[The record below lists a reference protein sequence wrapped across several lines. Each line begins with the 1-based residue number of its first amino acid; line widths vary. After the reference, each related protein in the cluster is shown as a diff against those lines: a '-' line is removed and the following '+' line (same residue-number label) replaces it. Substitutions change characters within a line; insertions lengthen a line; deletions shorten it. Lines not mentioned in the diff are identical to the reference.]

1 MVLAWYNCEWVAK
14 FINLTISL
22 DERKMM
28 MNKKRLLFMLCGML
42 IIPSAPLNVMAMEKE
57 DIKIEAV
64 QTVTGLNTALEDNNA
79 GENDGELSR
88 IVAVKEKSS
97 SKAKKKKKNKRNKK
111 NNKNNKKKNT
121 KKKNSGKKM
130 GKKRKDK
137 KTDKYKKNN
146 KNIKNKKDKKKDMDK
161 KKDIDIKEEDVN
173 KLPETDKYRP
183 ELKEKEKENQ
193 NNNQNNGGGEIIPP
207 GGGQAETLSRD
218 YVVFCDYTDKK
229 GKLRFKAGNSID
241 LPEKGYIGLKANGEN
256 TGKETEIDW
265 SGSSLQNI
273 KNGIKGSYNLTVVP
287 KENIIIGGK
296 DYGKVKFVVDIIVE

>member
-1 MVLAWYNCEWVAK
+1 
-14 FINLTISL
+14 
-22 DERKMM
+22 M

-42 IIPSAPLNVMAMEKE
+42 MIPSAPLNVMAMEKE

-64 QTVTGLNTALEDNNA
+64 QTEAGLNIALEDNNA
-79 GENDGELSR
+79 GENEGELSR

-111 NNKNNKKKNT
+111 NNKKKNT

-130 GKKRKDK
+130 GKKQKDK
-137 KTDKYKKNN
+137 KTDKHKKNN
-146 KNIKNKKDKKKDMDK
+146 KNVKNKKDKKKDMDK
-161 KKDIDIKEEDVN
+161 KKDIDIKEEDVS

-183 ELKEKEKENQ
+183 ELKEKENK
-193 NNNQNNGGGEIIPP
+193 NNQNNGGGEIIPP
-207 GGGQAETLSRD
+207 GGGQTETLLRD
-218 YVVFCDYTDKK
+218 YVVLCDYTDKK
-229 GKLRFKAGNSID
+229 GNLRFKAGNSIA

-273 KNGIKGSYNLTVVP
+273 KNGIKGNYNLTVIP
-287 KENIIIGGK
+287 KENIIIGRK
-296 DYGKVKFVVDIIVE
+296 DYGKVKFVVNIIVE